1 MAERHILLFSRPS
14 CRAFVSLPAAGI
26 KWSFPCCPAAGTV
39 GLSAQLAYKSSFP
52 FRKHRNSRPQICVS
66 DPFRAQKLVVAPG
79 NRNWSRGGRDIDPR
93 LRQTYK
99 RGRPRPRRLEQR
111 GRSRS
116 QQTYK
121 KGHAPLFSR
130 PRPGLRKACFPARG
144 RDRGSQ
150 RPTCLLKFL
159 PFSKT

>member
-1 MAERHILLFSRPS
+1 MSARGRAAGILFSRPRPG
-14 CRAFVSLPAAGI
+14 CGFFVFL
-26 KWSFPCCPAAGTV
+26 PAAGTV
-39 GLSAQLAYKSSFP
+39 GLSAQLAYKNSFP
-52 FRKHRNSRPQICVS
+52 FRKHRNSRPPICVS

-121 KGHAPLFSR
+121 KGHAPLFFC
-130 PRPGLRKACFPARG
+130 PRPGCGFFV
-144 RDRGSQ
+144 
-150 RPTCLLKFL
+150 FL
-159 PFSKT
+159 PAVGTVGLSAQLAY